1 MEVKQV
7 KIGRVSNK
15 AFLLFVVDAIN
26 SLYLKDNI
34 CRANTE
40 ESIDV
45 DIVSETQVD
54 LHYLRTDNRTVGK
67 SISYKLKLS
76 FTHEYDC
83 VDIRIYLLGII
94 NNGELM
100 SIHIIKQIADLKALC
115 DRMLVEMVELYQHH
129 LSSLAPNIQNYENMA
144 CSVTDD
150 GIYNGHLFD
159 LLPPLEIGLYISAQP
174 QSQQMQGTSRTYSNN
189 DGGENESLG
198 YTLGKLSTVVE
209 KHWKIILAI
218 VALVIFLLW

>member
-76 FTHEYDC
+76 FTYEYDC

-94 NNGELM
+94 HNGELM
-100 SIHIIKQIADLKALC
+100 PIHTIKQIADLKALC
-115 DRMLVEMVELYQHH
+115 DRLLVEKVELYQHH

-174 QSQQMQGTSRTYSNN
+174 QSQQMQSTSRTYSNN